1 MPAYPLRPVDDGLL
15 QTAPLIVR
23 SSVRL
28 DAPPSRVWAA
38 LGSDEMWS
46 WLPVIDRVAWQT
58 PRPHDEGS
66 IRRLRLGR
74 FLTVDEEFY
83 RWDVDR
89 RATFRI
95 VSQSRPVLDALIEDF
110 LLEPAGEGTTLTW
123 TMAVSPLKGRGLPL
137 GLLAPL
143 LRPGNTVA
151 LGGIKRILRA

>member
-1 MPAYPLRPVDDGLL
+1 MPATPLRPVDDELL
-15 QTAPLIVR
+15 TTAPLIVR
-23 SSVRL
+23 SAVRL
-28 DAPPSRVWAA
+28 DAPPSRVWEA

-46 WLPVIDRVAWQT
+46 WFPVIDRLAWQT
-58 PRPHDEGS
+58 PGPHAAGS
-66 IRRLRLGR
+66 VRRLRLGR

-110 LLEPAGEGTTLTW
+110 LLEPAGSGTTLTW

-137 GLLAPL
+137 GLLAPV
-143 LRPGNTVA
+143 LRPGNTA
-151 LGGIKRILRA
+151 AIAGIRKILR